1 MVKYFL
7 HSHPIRDH
15 VIMFMLQKANK
26 WSTKPT
32 KQRIEWV
39 PVHFI
44 WEDTSKE
51 KSEKSRWVFNT
62 SNVQRRS
69 GNTSSYKVLKWI
81 NAWFRGKHNSIKNK
95 KVFITYDSIFR
106 ISWNNEIYLTS
117 GIFTSLID
125 NNKLFQSNAYEKSY

>member
-15 VIMFMLQKANK
+15 VTMLMLQKANK

-32 KQRIEWV
+32 KQRIEKV

-51 KSEKSRWVFNT
+51 KK
-62 SNVQRRS
+62 
-69 GNTSSYKVLKWI
+69 
-81 NAWFRGKHNSIKNK
+81 
-95 KVFITYDSIFR
+95 
-106 ISWNNEIYLTS
+106 
-117 GIFTSLID
+117 
-125 NNKLFQSNAYEKSY
+125 

>member
-1 MVKYFL
+1 MNSKRSKYKGHSFSCNHFWGIILKYLFYVYIYAFAMVKYFL

-81 NAWFRGKHNSIKNK
+81 NVWFRGKHNFIKNK
-95 KVFITYDSIFR
+95 
-106 ISWNNEIYLTS
+106 N
-117 GIFTSLID
+117 
-125 NNKLFQSNAYEKSY
+125 